1 MPSLTR
7 KFIRGRPY
15 YYARWC
21 QRVDGRPKIVRTL
34 YLGSLDNIVQAV
46 ETAQQP
52 LPPKEAK
59 VASFASQPIM
69 LIVQPVR
76 VRRWKMTMNHL
87 EITDLGDRGDP
98 AQASSVVKVLTG
110 AGRANDQAVA

>member
-1 MPSLTR
+1 MDCDVADV
-7 KFIRGRPY
+7 F
-15 YYARWC
+15 A
-21 QRVDGRPKIVRTL
+21 
-34 YLGSLDNIVQAV
+34 
-46 ETAQQP
+46 ETKPRLFQIGDPHIA
-52 LPPKEAK
+52 KEEPIHCD
-59 VASFASQPIM
+59 VGDSMLFVSQPIM

-110 AGRANDQAVA
+110 AGRAND

>member
-1 MPSLTR
+1 
-7 KFIRGRPY
+7 
-15 YYARWC
+15 
-21 QRVDGRPKIVRTL
+21 
-34 YLGSLDNIVQAV
+34 
-46 ETAQQP
+46 
-52 LPPKEAK
+52 
-59 VASFASQPIM
+59 M

-87 EITDLGDRGDP
+87 VITDLGDWGDP